1 MKQQQPLPTILNGNE
16 LVCELHPK
24 LIDSVGDTVRNRLEA
39 GCSIHPLIF
48 GSLLWYKQEFATCQ
62 SIKS

>member
-24 LIDSVGDTVRNRLEA
+24 LIDSVGDTVL
-39 GCSIHPLIF
+39 PLT
-48 GSLLWYKQEFATCQ
+48 LVKLHKPN
-62 SIKS
+62 